1 MGRNKRKSRKVRQI
15 CQLNTNSNAELTSSD
30 TVWSAPLDARK
41 KLTLKR
47 KYRESCKRYEEEFQK
62 FTLLRESNNAKMHN
76 SLQTKKFTTL
86 NYIDPGFVLSSETE
100 HVSETL
106 RDPRPLSS
114 VVKSEKW
121 PRQVSEDFLGSQ
133 SFAEARTARPVKDK
147 TGHVD
152 NEFTTA
158 FSSGNTQMQDMA
170 KAARKLT
177 KRRLCDV
184 PMGNAIEDP
193 NEIKVTN
200 VCSTEE
206 SEGLYEVDLH
216 VEYKIKG
223 STNKDYKD
231 LFDEFVYPQMD
242 FAYIYDPRF
251 IFPHHTYN
259 LARLINFLH
268 SKTNV
273 KRVILE
279 TSPRQSTKSQVLS
292 LN

>member
-1 MGRNKRKSRKVRQI
+1 MLSFCCIAKKNLCKKYFTLCCSIAKPLCEHLDWAMGRNKRKSRKVRQI

-41 KLTLKR
+41 KLTLER

-223 STNKDYKD
+223 KVAKN
-231 LFDEFVYPQMD
+231 FR
-242 FAYIYDPRF
+242 PRKYVSNIH
-251 IFPHHTYN
+251 IF
-259 LARLINFLH
+259 RLIELKFC
-268 SKTNV
+268 
-273 KRVILE
+273 
-279 TSPRQSTKSQVLS
+279 SQVVL
-292 LN
+292 